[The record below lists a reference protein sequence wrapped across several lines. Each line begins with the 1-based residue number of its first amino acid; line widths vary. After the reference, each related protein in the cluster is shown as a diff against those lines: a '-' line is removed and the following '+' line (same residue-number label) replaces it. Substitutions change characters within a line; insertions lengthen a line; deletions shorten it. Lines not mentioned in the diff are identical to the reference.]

1 MKFLDVLRLAAN
13 IAVVV
18 TVVVVAIQA
27 RIALKQFA
35 NSVVQ
40 KKRDRALSLIGR
52 WNDLAFAAHRHLI
65 MIYFKNITM
74 ANFSEHVEEIQKD
87 MKLRGNACSTLNFLE
102 ELALGVNR
110 DVYDFNICY
119 TFFHPVTTYYW
130 ELMLP
135 FVQWLRERDKDESIF
150 REVERMYHAFVKKT
164 TEQYA
169 IPPGRYWSA

>member
-1 MKFLDVLRLAAN
+1 MKFLDVLHLTAN

-18 TVVVVAIQA
+18 SVVVVAIQA
-27 RIALKQFA
+27 RIALKQFT
-35 NSVVQ
+35 NSIVQ

-52 WNDLAFAAHRHLI
+52 WNDLGFAACRRSI

-74 ANFSEHVEEIQKD
+74 ANFSEHIEKIQKD
-87 MKLRGNACSTLNFLE
+87 WKLRGNACSILNFLE

-130 ELMLP
+130 ELLLP
-135 FVQWLRERDKDESIF
+135 FVQWQRERDKDESIF
-150 REVERMYHAFVKKT
+150 REVERMYHTFVKKT
-164 TEQYA
+164 TDQYS